1 MQFRPLSLP
10 NAGHRDKA
18 GVVMTTS
25 KRWWWAVGALVV
37 MGVVAALAT
46 TKWSTRLEA
55 APAPKTPPAVP
66 VRIAQAT
73 HQTIPLAMQVIG
85 QVQSLHQ
92 VLIRPQIEG
101 VLTEV
106 RFTEGQRVRRG
117 DILARLDDRALRAE
131 LAQAEAELARL
142 QAQRQLAEADL
153 ARYEGLAA
161 QKAVPVQQRDQQ
173 AAAVAQARSQ
183 VQAQQAAIAAARVQL
198 SFTVITSPVDGR
210 VGLRAVDVG
219 NLVRPTDAAGLVTV
233 VQTQPMAVVFSAP
246 QSRLGEVRDA
256 LKMKGGAMVRVADQE
271 RGTPLAEG
279 RLLTADNTVDA
290 GNGSLRLKAQ
300 VPNTQENLWPGQF
313 VAVTLVTGDM
323 PRALVVPAAAVQ
335 RGLKG
340 SFVWRVA
347 GGKADMVPV
356 SVRWQDDEHA
366 VLAAPSAAGAPP
378 VAGSAATTAAT
389 TPAATR
395 PAAIAPGDRIVVDG
409 QSRLKPAATVRVLD
423 DQKKG

>member
-1 MQFRPLSLP
+1 
-10 NAGHRDKA
+10 
-18 GVVMTTS
+18 
-25 KRWWWAVGALVV
+25 
-37 MGVVAALAT
+37 MGGVAALAT
-46 TKWSTRLEA
+46 TQWSPRLEA
-55 APAPKTPPAVP
+55 APAPKAPAAVP
-66 VRIAQAT
+66 VRTAPAALQD
-73 HQTIPLAMQVIG
+73 IPLEMQVIG

-92 VLIRPQIEG
+92 VLVRPQIEG

-106 RFTEGQRVRRG
+106 RFTEGHRVRKG

-131 LAQAEAELARL
+131 LTQAEAELARL
-142 QAQRQLAEADL
+142 QAQLQLAQSDL
-153 ARYEGLAA
+153 VRYESLAA

-198 SFTVITSPVDGR
+198 SFTVISSPVNGR

-219 NLVRPTDAAGLVTV
+219 NLVRPTDTAGLVTV

-246 QSRLGEVRDA
+246 QARLAEVRDA
-256 LKMKGGAMVRVADQE
+256 LKIKGGATVRVADQE

-279 RLLTADNTVDA
+279 RLLTADNVVDA

-300 VPNTQENLWPGQF
+300 VPNMQENLWPGQF

-323 PRALVVPAAAVQ
+323 RQALVVPAAAVQ

-347 GGKADMVPV
+347 DGKADMVPV
-356 SVRWQDDEHA
+356 SVRWQNDEQA
-366 VLAAPSAAGAPP
+366 VLAVVASAKG
-378 VAGSAATTAAT
+378 
-389 TPAATR
+389 
-395 PAAIAPGDRIVVDG
+395 IASGDQVVVDG